1 MSNQA
6 SSSVSK
12 IAFLLHTLVV
22 LLFWISVDS
31 VGAETSS
38 REDRAALFDYLLTKT
53 LERES
58 FSPVKNRAL
67 DLDVEKAMRRYRE
80 ELLAADTDEKLY
92 YALVKISNARK
103 DRHLRVSLVEGG
115 LKLQHT
121 AGVRMENYPV
131 AGAEIP
137 HAPIRFAVDYGSP
150 GSPFVFVADYAV
162 AEGMGPAVGDKL
174 VGINDQPIADYIEA
188 IEPYHRYSTVRGF
201 WWQLATWIPQKSF
214 QFPPHFYRDTI
225 TFTLEPKNGDHYS
238 LTMPYL
244 LPGEI
249 EWAGMGK
256 RQYPGFRLEYATET
270 YDLYASEARKPL
282 LILAWHGFRANLITD
297 MDRLMKYAS
306 ENELLDQAVIFDG
319 TRSRG
324 GSKGA
329 YAIQRLSPK
338 PFKTTFGNLRL
349 SDVTPRFIEEKR
361 EEFKKKQLLDSGVSE
376 TVDDG
381 TWLMDWLEGDVA
393 AGIRAG
399 QAYSNDVPFKLAHL
413 PKYSDGII
421 QPAPVH
427 FRGPMVCFFGPY
439 GGSHLDQFASI
450 VIDNRLAHTMGM
462 PCGGYSNTWEWE
474 EVLTFPIS
482 KKPIVHYMWSMGHTI
497 RPNGEIQEGNPAPV
511 DESIPVTRDNYLNYY
526 PTLLSRALVHLGLE

>member
-1 MSNQA
+1 
-6 SSSVSK
+6 
-12 IAFLLHTLVV
+12 
-22 LLFWISVDS
+22 
-31 VGAETSS
+31 
-38 REDRAALFDYLLTKT
+38 
-53 LERES
+53 
-58 FSPVKNRAL
+58 
-67 DLDVEKAMRRYRE
+67 
-80 ELLAADTDEKLY
+80 
-92 YALVKISNARK
+92 
-103 DRHLRVSLVEGG
+103 
-115 LKLQHT
+115 
-121 AGVRMENYPV
+121 
-131 AGAEIP
+131 
-137 HAPIRFAVDYGSP
+137 
-150 GSPFVFVADYAV
+150 
-162 AEGMGPAVGDKL
+162 
-174 VGINDQPIADYIEA
+174 
-188 IEPYHRYSTVRGF
+188 
-201 WWQLATWIPQKSF
+201 
-214 QFPPHFYRDTI
+214 
-225 TFTLEPKNGDHYS
+225 
-238 LTMPYL
+238 MPYL

-381 TWLMDWLEGDVA
+381 TWLMDWLEGDVT

>member
-137 HAPIRFAVDYGSP
+137 QAPIRFAVDYGSP